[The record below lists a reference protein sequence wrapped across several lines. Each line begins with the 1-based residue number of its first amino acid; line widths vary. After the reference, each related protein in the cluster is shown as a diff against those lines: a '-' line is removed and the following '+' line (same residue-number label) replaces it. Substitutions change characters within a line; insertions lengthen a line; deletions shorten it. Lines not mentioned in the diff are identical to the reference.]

1 MEAPDGAYRVSV
13 PVATALACDVD
24 AGRFVARVPW
34 IRAVGAVACVG
45 SLLMRPLDVLMV
57 KLASELME

>member
-13 PVATALACDVD
+13 PVVTALAGDVD
-24 AGRFVARVPW
+24 AARFVPRVRW
-34 IRAVGAVACVG
+34 IRAVDAVACVG
-45 SLLMRPLDVLMV
+45 SLLMRPPDVLMV